1 MSPSQLEDELDA
13 AGLKVM
19 EVGDISPPS
28 METWV
33 QIRKSTEHNLAK
45 GGGGTLVVPL
55 ALCLGYGWIYLSSYW
70 YLSKSIVS
78 CLGQNS
84 WVLGKE
90 PRIYI
95 VHHHVRGPH

>member
-45 GGGGTLVVPL
+45 GGGVHWWYRW
-55 ALCLGYGWIYLSSYW
+55 LCT
-70 YLSKSIVS
+70 
-78 CLGQNS
+78 
-84 WVLGKE
+84 
-90 PRIYI
+90 
-95 VHHHVRGPH
+95 